1 MIEAPTSEAAGVLSC
16 CRSQSHTIP
25 GPSLGSDGSSEIR
38 PLELKDKVNLPTPVL
53 GLKPIIRSQAQG
65 VAHTP
70 GLPTANSLHLEDY
83 FDSLWSEITDPVRLK
98 DPASPF
104 LPETPSARME
114 RSHPHHSPD
123 VSSPTLIRSF
133 ERISGRRVTPLVQLE
148 YGQGD
153 DAGKIRSSSSFNVIS
168 MESMPLGSEDDLGFL
183 SQFPAPPKRGK
194 SAFSPKV

>member
-16 CRSQSHTIP
+16 CGSQSHTIP
-25 GPSLGSDGSSEIR
+25 GPSFGSDGSSEAG
-38 PLELKDKVNLPTPVL
+38 PLELKDKVSLPTPIL
-53 GLKPIIRSQAQG
+53 GSQAQG

-83 FDSLWSEITDPVRLK
+83 FDNLWSEITDPVQLK

-104 LPETPSARME
+104 LPETPSARTG

-123 VSSPTLIRSF
+123 VSGPTLIRSF

-148 YGQGD
+148 YGQGNG
-153 DAGKIRSSSSFNVIS
+153 AGKIRSSSSSSNATS

-183 SQFPAPPKRGK
+183 SQFPAPPKKGK
-194 SAFSPKV
+194 SAFFP